1 VYDEAVDTRAMN
13 SAAPERL
20 SNEGLTSLM
29 ELSVMAEKLGCTLR
43 GTGGVQING
52 LATLERAQTGELS
65 FLTNPKYY
73 KAARESQASA
83 LIVGPDCPP
92 LDVPLL
98 VHPNPYLI
106 FAKAIELFYQSPRAL
121 ANIHPTAW
129 IADTAQIGKDVSIG
143 AYACIGSDAVIEDG
157 VEIREHCVI
166 YPRARVGAGS
176 LLHSG
181 VTLREDVAIGK
192 RCIIQNHAV
201 IGSDG
206 FGFAKDDQ
214 NRWYKIPQVGR
225 VIIEDD
231 VEIGACS
238 TIDRAALG
246 ETIVGS
252 HTKVDNLVQIGHGST
267 IGTNSLICAQVGLAG
282 TTRVG
287 NDVILAGQ
295 VGTAGHLTIGDGVIA
310 IAQTGI
316 PHSVEPGRTISGSPF
331 VDHKQWLKASAIYA
345 KLPELHKTLRN
356 LEKRLQ
362 GLERQLKEE
371 AEPQV

>member
-1 VYDEAVDTRAMN
+1 
-13 SAAPERL
+13 
-20 SNEGLTSLM
+20 M
-29 ELSVMAEKLGCTLR
+29 ELSEVAEKLDCTLR
-43 GTGGVQING
+43 GAGEVQING
-52 LATLERAQTGELS
+52 LATLERAQSGDLS

-83 LIVGPDCPP
+83 LIVGPHCPP
-92 LDVPLL
+92 LDTALL
-98 VHPNPYLI
+98 VHRNPYLI
-106 FAKAIELFYQSPRAL
+106 FAKAIELFYPAPPSLPT
-121 ANIHPTAW
+121 IHPTAW
-129 IADTAQIGKDVSIG
+129 IDDTAQIGRGVSIG
-143 AYACIGSDAVIEDG
+143 AYAVISGHVVIEEDVKVG
-157 VEIREHCVI
+157 EHCVI
-166 YPRARVGAGS
+166 YPRAHVGAGS

-181 VTLREDVAIGK
+181 VTVRENVRIGK
-192 RCIIQNHAV
+192 RCVIQNNAV

-214 NRWYKIPQVGR
+214 DRWYKIPQVGN

-238 TIDRAALG
+238 TIDRATLG
-246 ETIVGS
+246 ETIIRS
-252 HTKVDNLVQIGHGST
+252 HTKIDNLVQVGHGST

-287 NDVILAGQ
+287 NNVILAGQ

-316 PHSVEPGRTISGSPF
+316 PHSVEPGKTISGSPF

-345 KLPELHKTLRN
+345 KLPELYKTLRN
-356 LEKRLQ
+356 LENRTQLLEQRL
-362 GLERQLKEE
+362 EE
-371 AEPQV
+371 KPE